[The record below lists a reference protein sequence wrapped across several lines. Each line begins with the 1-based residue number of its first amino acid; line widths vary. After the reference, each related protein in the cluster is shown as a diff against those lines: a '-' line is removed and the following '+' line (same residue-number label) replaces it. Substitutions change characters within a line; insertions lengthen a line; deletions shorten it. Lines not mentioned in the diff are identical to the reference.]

1 MPAILALRCRP
12 FASRAHAAPGARM
25 PSLPVARRTGRRRRR
40 RKSDSHRLSIMDS
53 HEQHS
58 SAIQIA
64 NRIREI
70 LTKNGISKRQHAN
83 TVSRI
88 LNLSFS
94 QAHRKLKGQSPW
106 AIHQVNRITAEF
118 GEDVGQLFGAPLADA
133 APVEGDPVD
142 ALLAIGDT
150 RIACHAHIGE
160 ALSAD
165 QKSDLVAVRIN
176 HRWSIHAHDQAP
188 EAPHYAVR
196 EVRIAPTVEEI
207 RRLSI
212 AILDDSPEAADELS
226 KYLRAQ
232 GFNTYTY
239 YDIDSFNEAVRDN
252 MFDGFVVDW
261 IIGRETSESCMTEIR
276 QSENPDA
283 PILVLTGQL
292 NTSERE
298 SEIAR
303 AMRTFDILGPYEK
316 PIRLSVIKAAF
327 DRHFNR

>member
-1 MPAILALRCRP
+1 MESSELD
-12 FASRAHAAPGARM
+12 ASAT
-25 PSLPVARRTGRRRRR
+25 L
-40 RKSDSHRLSIMDS
+40 
-53 HEQHS
+53 
-58 SAIQIA
+58 IA

-70 LTKNGISKRQHAN
+70 LLKNGIGRRQHAN
-83 TVSRI
+83 TISRI

-106 AIHQVNRITAEF
+106 AIHQVNQITTEF
-118 GEDVGQLFGAPLADA
+118 GEDVGQLFGESSAVAVA
-133 APVEGDPVD
+133 AEGEPVTASLVVGH
-142 ALLAIGDT
+142 T
-150 RIACHAHIGE
+150 RIPCSAHIGP

-165 QKSDLVAVRIN
+165 QRSELVALVESDG
-176 HRWSIHAHDQAP
+176 HWSIHTPDTAPDGQA
-188 EAPHYAVR
+188 YAVR
-196 EVRIAPTVEEI
+196 LIKIVPTVEEI

-212 AILDDSPEAADELS
+212 AILDDSAEAADELS
-226 KYLRAQ
+226 KYLRNQ
-232 GFNTYTY
+232 GFNTHAY
-239 YDIDSFNEAVRDN
+239 YDIQSFNEAVRDQ

-261 IIGRETSESCMTEIR
+261 IIGQDTSESCMTKIR

-292 NTSERE
+292 NTTERE
-298 SEIAR
+298 SQIAR